1 MVGVAALLGRYVS
14 LTRNDSSAHDRILDA
29 AGALFAERG
38 YDGVSIADIAGASD
52 ISTGLVYYH
61 FKDKATL
68 YESVVHQGLQLLEE
82 TAAQALGAEGTP
94 TERIRTF
101 VLRYME
107 LLEGHPALM
116 RLLIRSVTDLSG
128 PAPGHV
134 LKRSGVTVARL
145 QSVIADGIAAGEFKK
160 TDARLAATALFALV
174 NTLITA
180 RVLDTPLGETGG
192 ASIQEHAEFMT
203 RLFLEGI
210 AACS

>member
-1 MVGVAALLGRYVS
+1 
-14 LTRNDSSAHDRILDA
+14 LTRNDSSAHDRILEA
-29 AGALFAERG
+29 AGALFAESG
-38 YDGVSIADIAGASD
+38 YDGVSIADIAGAAD

-82 TAAQALGAEGTP
+82 TAAQALGGEGTP
-94 TERIRTF
+94 TERIGTF
-101 VLRYME
+101 VLQYME

-134 LKRSGVTVARL
+134 LKRSAVTIERL
-145 QSVIADGIAAGEFKK
+145 QSVIEDGIAANEFKQ
-160 TDARLAATALFALV
+160 TDARMAATALFALV

-192 ASIQEHAEFMT
+192 ASIQQHAEFMT